1 MGRVTPYCKDQERFE
16 WRIKYTA
23 QSLKR
28 IFTSGRAIYIK
39 QFFFQLKLSE
49 RRADTFLSEQSA
61 YPSSVKDYFSRGS
74 QSTIDDSHPSGSLC
88 FLVLVVAKIELFRPR
103 FGEVKPD

>member
-1 MGRVTPYCKDQERFE
+1 VLRPIVRTRSGSSGESSTQHRASTVS
-16 WRIKYTA
+16 
-23 QSLKR
+23 SLVVEQ
-28 IFTSGRAIYIK
+28 YIK
-39 QFFFQLKLSE
+39 QFFIQLKLSE